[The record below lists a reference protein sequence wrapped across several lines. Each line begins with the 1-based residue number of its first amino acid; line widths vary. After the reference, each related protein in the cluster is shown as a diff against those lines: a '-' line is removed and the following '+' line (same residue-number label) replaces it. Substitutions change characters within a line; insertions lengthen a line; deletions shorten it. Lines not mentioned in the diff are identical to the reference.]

1 MLNVEPTNTRLFLY
15 PCTYVCMHSRW
26 LVSKGRL
33 EEAQDILSQF
43 GPAVVVTG
51 HALLPVAWPTA
62 PAGAAAETT
71 PLDADA
77 GRGKG
82 ASGAARSAAHC
93 QKLSVGSAL
102 QDLCGGVLAAR
113 TSLMCVIWVGM
124 CYGWYGLDLWI
135 PSILSRRGVHMCQN
149 PAASEEC
156 LYQTSLWIALANIPG
171 LILVYLCVDRI
182 GRKCLLCSSI
192 SSAAAT
198 AFALSLLRHAPG
210 RAGDQNSQLTEMF
223 LFSLFCIFNTVS
235 IIAWN
240 LVDVVSTEL
249 FPTLLRGTPV
259 HVHNVL
265 AQVLHR
271 AYKQYCSYRRVCA

>member
-1 MLNVEPTNTRLFLY
+1 
-15 PCTYVCMHSRW
+15 MHSRW

-210 RAGDQNSQLTEMF
+210 RAGDQSSQLTEMF